1 MADYDDT
8 NRGVLFRN
16 DRKDKDSQ
24 PDYTGR
30 INVKGTEQQI
40 SAWINESSKGIK
52 YLSIRCSDP
61 MSRDDAPVQQA
72 APAAT
77 ASPSASAL
85 DDVIPF

>member
-30 INVKGTEQQI
+30 NNVKGTEQQI
-40 SAWINESSKGIK
+40 SAWINESSKGVK
-52 YLSIRCSDP
+52 
-61 MSRDDAPVQQA
+61 
-72 APAAT
+72 
-77 ASPSASAL
+77 
-85 DDVIPF
+85 